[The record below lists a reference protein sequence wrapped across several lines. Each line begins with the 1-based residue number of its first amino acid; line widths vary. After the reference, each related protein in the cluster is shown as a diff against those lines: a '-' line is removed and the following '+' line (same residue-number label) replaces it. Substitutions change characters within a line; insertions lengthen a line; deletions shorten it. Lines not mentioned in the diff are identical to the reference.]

1 MRGGNNIRVEPK
13 YPEVKIS
20 KISVKHWVVL
30 SQSFPFLCFG
40 KLHGSQ
46 QIFIFVATHMPEK
59 NKSVTF
65 SNFLPEGIQ
74 MQENFDKLP
83 AITVAREQEDKET
96 KKRQKRDEKRHLG
109 RNKLHCICSSEH

>member
-1 MRGGNNIRVEPK
+1 MAR
-13 YPEVKIS
+13 S
-20 KISVKHWVVL
+20 KS
-30 SQSFPFLCFG
+30 SFSLPLIC
-40 KLHGSQ
+40 L
-46 QIFIFVATHMPEK
+46 K

-65 SNFLPEGIQ
+65 FSFLPEGIQ
-74 MQENFDKLP
+74 IQIQNLMYDKLP

>member
-1 MRGGNNIRVEPK
+1 
-13 YPEVKIS
+13 
-20 KISVKHWVVL
+20 
-30 SQSFPFLCFG
+30 
-40 KLHGSQ
+40 
-46 QIFIFVATHMPEK
+46 MPEK

-65 SNFLPEGIQ
+65 FNFLPEGIQ
-74 MQENFDKLP
+74 IQIQIQENFDKLP

>member
-1 MRGGNNIRVEPK
+1 MAR
-13 YPEVKIS
+13 S
-20 KISVKHWVVL
+20 KS
-30 SQSFPFLCFG
+30 SFSLPLIC
-40 KLHGSQ
+40 L
-46 QIFIFVATHMPEK
+46 K

-65 SNFLPEGIQ
+65 FSFLPEGIQ
-74 MQENFDKLP
+74 IQIQENFDKLP